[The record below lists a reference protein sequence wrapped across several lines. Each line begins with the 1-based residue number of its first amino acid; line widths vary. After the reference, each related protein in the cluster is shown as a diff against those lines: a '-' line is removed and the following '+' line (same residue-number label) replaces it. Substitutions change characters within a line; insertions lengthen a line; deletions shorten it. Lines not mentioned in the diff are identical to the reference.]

1 MSPNGLV
8 IQFTYVA
15 IIFTYACTATL
26 TVCVIND
33 DDDDDDIR
41 TINADFL
48 GTNWSVEI
56 YFSFQR

>member
-1 MSPNGLV
+1 MYCNFN
-8 IQFTYVA
+8 Q
-15 IIFTYACTATL
+15 
-26 TVCVIND
+26 VCVINDD